1 MRSDYSKLRISFP
14 SLHNRGLTKK
24 QYYLCYSNSS
34 PHLKSG
40 GGENACQLSYRRL
53 IYFELLLK
61 LTSLWGFSIMISLIQ
76 YISSTYCLGL
86 LAHLLLNLSSC
97 EFTHR
102 RVRLMKV
109 RIWFNI
115 AGCSSTS
122 ESTAFVQD
130 RHLSSHYYEHLVMF
144 IIDSSIRAV
153 VAQSVRACR
162 GVSVSG
168 SLLTLCHLIHK
179 SASFLPVIW
188 NKQPYFSILG
198 LKYKNKI
205 TFWWIAFL

>member
-1 MRSDYSKLRISFP
+1 MRSDYSKLCISFP

-24 QYYLCYSNSS
+24 QFYLCYSNSS

-40 GGENACQLSYRRL
+40 GGENACQFSYRRL

-61 LTSLWGFSIMISLIQ
+61 LTSLWGFSIMISLIL

-102 RVRLMKV
+102 HVRLMKV

-115 AGCSSTS
+115 AGCSATS
-122 ESTAFVQD
+122 QSTAFVQD
-130 RHLSSHYYEHLVMF
+130 RHLSSHYYTNLVIF
-144 IIDSSIRAV
+144 IIDPSIGAV
-153 VAQSVRACR
+153 VAQSVRACQ
-162 GVSVSG
+162 GASV
-168 SLLTLCHLIHK
+168 
-179 SASFLPVIW
+179 
-188 NKQPYFSILG
+188 
-198 LKYKNKI
+198 
-205 TFWWIAFL
+205 